1 LKESLMVMTDLQRIG
16 EIRMSRASATP
27 AERIVEAEQRQ
38 FAPVRSEQC
47 IYSILGQKVEEGVLP
62 ICQCGGIGVKELCSF
77 SKYPYWGERI

>member
-1 LKESLMVMTDLQRIG
+1 MVMTDLQRIG

-27 AERIVEAEQRQ
+27 AERIVEAQQLAEQRQ

-62 ICQCGGIGVKELCSF
+62 IFQCGGIGVKELCSF